1 MPSLVTR
8 PSKCSNR
15 CISAGLEI
23 LISLWFTIILN
34 DRKGIKKSSKR
45 PNQHDDW
52 HARLTEPV
60 IVSNS
65 AENDCQ
71 KPNSLTK
78 SSKSFTQSRR
88 KHSSFNSELVTET
101 NDMAGVRPNL
111 SSKEILERAID
122 LSQIPEEQVL
132 SQTTNWPEESG
143 LAVVIGSKVIP
154 LVTILEMYW
163 ISLQKCLN

>member
-1 MPSLVTR
+1 
-8 PSKCSNR
+8 
-15 CISAGLEI
+15 
-23 LISLWFTIILN
+23 
-34 DRKGIKKSSKR
+34 
-45 PNQHDDW
+45 
-52 HARLTEPV
+52 
-60 IVSNS
+60 
-65 AENDCQ
+65 
-71 KPNSLTK
+71 
-78 SSKSFTQSRR
+78 
-88 KHSSFNSELVTET
+88 
-101 NDMAGVRPNL
+101 MAGVRPNL